1 MLAEANGKQEQPA
14 SEKEK
19 EKERERK
26 RTNVI
31 PLPPFRKSTAC
42 KNILSQSRGII
53 IPASEKTE
61 AVIRT
66 ENIILKA
73 ILEMEI

>member
-1 MLAEANGKQEQPA
+1 MISKSNPQARK
-14 SEKEK
+14 
-19 EKERERK
+19 RRRK

-61 AVIRT
+61 AVIRA